1 MLRRGATL
9 DQIQMVLRH
18 ASPET
23 TLQYAKVDVEA
34 LRAIAQPWP
43 GAESC

>member
-9 DQIQMVLRH
+9 DQIQTVLRH

-43 GAESC
+43 GGASC